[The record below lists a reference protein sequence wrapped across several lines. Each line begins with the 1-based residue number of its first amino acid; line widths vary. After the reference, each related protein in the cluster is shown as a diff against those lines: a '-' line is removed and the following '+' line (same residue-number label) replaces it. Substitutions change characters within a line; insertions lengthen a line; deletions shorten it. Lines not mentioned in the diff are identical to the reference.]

1 MLRILIADDH
11 LVIRKGLKQIL
22 LEEYPTAIIEEANNA
37 EEVISKTMTVSYNII
52 ICDLSMPGRS
62 GLDVVL
68 HMKQNFPKIP
78 VLILSLYPE
87 NQYGIRTIKAGASG
101 YLNKE
106 AAPEELITAVQ
117 RILKGH
123 KYISSYLAEKLTEN
137 LVNDRFGKAAFEFLS
152 DREFDIFKRI
162 ASGNR
167 IFEIAEKLSLSSS
180 TVNSYRGRILT
191 KMGMKTN
198 AELTRYC
205 LDNQLT

>member
-1 MLRILIADDH
+1 MIRILLADDH
-11 LVIRKGLKQIL
+11 KIIRKGLKQIL
-22 LEEYPTAIIEEANNA
+22 LEEYPSAIIEEANDA
-37 EEVISKTMTVSYNII
+37 EEVIKKTMTTSYSII

-68 HMKQNFPKIP
+68 HMRQNFPKIP

-87 NQYGIRTIKAGASG
+87 TQYGIRAIKAGAAG

-106 AAPEELITAVQ
+106 AAPAELVNAVQ

-123 KYISSYLAEKLTEN
+123 K
-137 LVNDRFGKAAFEFLS
+137 
-152 DREFDIFKRI
+152 FDIFKRI

-167 IFEIAEKLSLSSS
+167 VYEIAERLSLSSS
-180 TVNSYRGRILT
+180 TVTSYRARILT

-198 AELTRYC
+198 ADMTRYC

>member
-1 MLRILIADDH
+1 MIRILIADDH
-11 LVIRKGLKQIL
+11 MVIRKGLKQIL
-22 LEEYPTAIIEEANNA
+22 LEEYPSAIIEEANDA
-37 EEVISKTMTVSYNII
+37 EEVISKAMTIAYSMV

-62 GLDVVL
+62 GLDVVA

-87 NQYGIRTIKAGASG
+87 DQYGIRVIKAGASG

-106 AAPEELITAVQ
+106 AAPTELINAVQ

-123 KYISSYLAEKLTEN
+123 KYISPYLGEKLTEN
-137 LVNDRFGKAAFEFLS
+137 LVHDRFGKAAYEFLS

-167 IFEIAEKLSLSSS
+167 VYEIAKRLSLSSS
-180 TVNSYRGRILT
+180 TVTSYRARILA

>member
-1 MLRILIADDH
+1 M
-11 LVIRKGLKQIL
+11 VIRKGLKQIL
-22 LEEYPTAIIEEANNA
+22 LEEYPSAIIEEANDA
-37 EEVISKTMTVSYNII
+37 EEVISKTMTVAYSII
-52 ICDLSMPGRS
+52 ICDLFMPGRS

-87 NQYGIRTIKAGASG
+87 DQYGIRAIKAGASG

-106 AAPEELITAVQ
+106 AAPTELINAVQ

-123 KYISSYLAEKLTEN
+123 KYISSYLAEKLTQN
-137 LVNDRFGKAAFEFLS
+137 LVHDRFGKAAYEFLS

-167 IFEIAEKLSLSSS
+167 VYEIAERLSLSSS
-180 TVNSYRGRILT
+180 TVTSYRARILN

>member
-22 LEEYPTAIIEEANNA
+22 QEEYPTAIIEEANNA